1 MKEKRII
8 YLIMGVSSIL
18 ILLIGITTAW
28 FEWKSEIDTNV
39 TFNVSGLNITY
50 EGEPTVIKG
59 NLYPT
64 MYMNNTDNII
74 HNFSLVTTS
83 NIEIYSK
90 ISLEIITLPDEL
102 KHESFRWNLYKDS
115 TQISSGSFQNATVGT
130 DLLLTP
136 YETITTTKSNYTL
149 YIWIDGEHYDNPLT
163 MGGKT
168 FEFKLKLEASQQIYD
183 TAEECFEFDENTQTI
198 TKYLCNG
205 GGTVTKASYSVD
217 EIKRPSS
224 KYMSLSKAITIDTTT
239 TQSYPLITDVV
250 IPKTINDVTVKHI
263 GDESFATCGKGPLLT
278 SYEENDNNISI
289 MPFNNDKNI
298 VMDKIEY
305 SGCRLTSVVIPD
317 SVTTIG
323 ESAFRANNLT
333 SVVIPDSV
341 TTIEYS
347 AFSYNN
353 LTSVT
358 IGNSVT
364 TIGKQAFESNN
375 LTSVVIP
382 DSVTTIGNYAF
393 QYNNLSSVYIG
404 ANSNLTETT
413 GIGMNAFRSNG
424 DLSVIYNYSGK
435 VFNFGAA
442 LGGGSDVIVEY
453 GTVDGVK
460 IISSNSCF
468 EFDVSTGTITDYV
481 VSVGSYDIHPQCV
494 ANAQT
499 NLEITE
505 EEATTVCSG
514 GEFRGYTIDGY
525 ILLGASAE
533 LESAGIITNVVYDTS
548 VVIPSS
554 INGVPVTTIGN
565 YAFSLNNLTS
575 VTIPNSVTTIGG
587 GAFYSNNLT
596 SVVIPDSVTTIGDGA
611 FSLNNLTS
619 VVIPNSVTTIGNY
632 AFGANNLTSVVI
644 PNSVTTIGGGAF
656 TGNNL
661 SSVYIGANSNLTE
674 TTGIGMGAFSSSNR
688 TNTSNGT
695 TYVDNPNLTIYN
707 NSGKKFKWYY
717 VTQERND
724 STEDAYNFI
733 TGTVPSYTSGST
745 TYNSVTITTG
755 GNP

>member
-39 TFNVSGLNITY
+39 TFNVSDLNITY

-168 FEFKLKLEASQQIYD
+168 FEFKLKLEASQQDYA
-183 TAEECFEFDENTQTI
+183 TAEECFVFDESTGTI
-198 TKYLCNG
+198 TRYVTPVKSYDVHPQCVANAQTNLGITEEEATTFCSG
-205 GGTVTKASYSVD
+205 GEFQGY
-217 EIKRPSS
+217 
-224 KYMSLSKAITIDTTT
+224 TIDGYI
-239 TQSYPLITDVV
+239 SLGAGAELESAGIITNVVYGASCPVDVV
-250 IPKTINDVTVKHI
+250 IPSSINGV
-263 GDESFATCGKGPLLT
+263 P
-278 SYEENDNNISI
+278 
-289 MPFNNDKNI
+289 
-298 VMDKIEY
+298 
-305 SGCRLTSVVIPD
+305 
-317 SVTTIG
+317 VTTIG
-323 ESAFRANNLT
+323 EYAFRYNNLT

-341 TTIEYS
+341 TTIGGGAFERNYLTSIVIPNSVTTIGEY
-347 AFSYNN
+347 AFQSNNLTSVVIPNGVTTIGNWAFADNN

-358 IGNSVT
+358 IPNSVT
-364 TIGKQAFESNN
+364 SIGSSAFKYNN

-393 QYNNLSSVYIG
+393 SYNNLSSVYIG

-413 GIGMNAFRSNG
+413 GIG
-424 DLSVIYNYSGK
+424 
-435 VFNFGAA
+435 
-442 LGGGSDVIVEY
+442 
-453 GTVDGVK
+453 
-460 IISSNSCF
+460 
-468 EFDVSTGTITDYV
+468 
-481 VSVGSYDIHPQCV
+481 
-494 ANAQT
+494 
-499 NLEITE
+499 
-505 EEATTVCSG
+505 
-514 GEFRGYTIDGY
+514 GY
-525 ILLGASAE
+525 
-533 LESAGIITNVVYDTS
+533 
-548 VVIPSS
+548 
-554 INGVPVTTIGN
+554 
-565 YAFSLNNLTS
+565 
-575 VTIPNSVTTIGG
+575 
-587 GAFYSNNLT
+587 
-596 SVVIPDSVTTIGDGA
+596 
-611 FSLNNLTS
+611 
-619 VVIPNSVTTIGNY
+619 
-632 AFGANNLTSVVI
+632 
-644 PNSVTTIGGGAF
+644 
-656 TGNNL
+656 
-661 SSVYIGANSNLTE
+661 
-674 TTGIGMGAFSSSNR
+674 AFSSSNL
-688 TNTSNGT
+688 TYKYNGT
-695 TYVDNPNLTIYN
+695 THVDNPNLTTIYN

-717 VTQERND
+717 VTQGRNN

>member
-8 YLIMGVSSIL
+8 YLIMGVCSIL

-28 FEWKSEIDTNV
+28 FEWRSEVDTNV

-90 ISLEIITLPDEL
+90 ISLEIITLPTEL
-102 KHESFRWNLYKDS
+102 NHESFKWNLYKDS
-115 TQISSGSFQNATVGT
+115 TQIASGSFQNATVGT
-130 DLLLTP
+130 NILLSSN
-136 YETITTTKSNYTL
+136 ETITTTKSNYTL

-168 FEFKLKLEASQQIYD
+168 FEFRLKLEASQQIYD

-205 GGTVTKASYSVD
+205 GGTITAASYSVD
-217 EIKRPSS
+217 EIKSPSS
-224 KYMSLSKAITIDTTT
+224 KYMSLSKATTIDTTT

-263 GDESFATCGKGPLLT
+263 GDKSFATCGKGPLLT
-278 SYEENDNNISI
+278 SYKENDNNISI

-298 VMDKIEY
+298 VMDTIE
-305 SGCRLTSVVIPD
+305 SSDCRLTSVVIPD

-323 ESAFRANNLT
+323 YMAFQN
-333 SVVIPDSV
+333 
-341 TTIEYS
+341 
-347 AFSYNN
+347 
-353 LTSVT
+353 
-358 IGNSVT
+358 
-364 TIGKQAFESNN
+364 NN

-393 QYNNLSSVYIG
+393 SRNNLTSVYIG

-413 GIGMNAFRSNG
+413 GIGNYAFSSNG

-442 LGGGSDVIVEY
+442 LDWGSDEIVEY
-453 GTVDGVK
+453 GTVDGTN
-460 IISSNSCF
+460 IISSNISSNSCF
-468 EFDVSTGTITDYV
+468 EFDESTGTITGYV
-481 VSVGSYDIHPQCV
+481 VSVESYDIHPQCV

-499 NLEITE
+499 NLGITE
-505 EEATTVCSG
+505 EEATTFCSG
-514 GEFRGYTIDGY
+514 GEVQGYTIDGF
-525 ILLGASAE
+525 ISLGVGAD
-533 LESAGIITNVVYDTS
+533 LEGAGIITNVVYDTS
-548 VVIPSS
+548 CPTDVVMPSS

-565 YAFSLNNLTS
+565 GAFYPNNLTS
-575 VTIPNSVTTIGG
+575 VVIPNSVTTIGVQ
-587 GAFYSNNLT
+587 AFSSNNLTSVVIPNSVTTIGDYAFELNNLT
-596 SVVIPDSVTTIGDGA
+596 SVVIPDSVTTIG
-611 FSLNNLTS
+611 
-619 VVIPNSVTTIGNY
+619 NY
-632 AFGANNLTSVVI
+632 AFAW
-644 PNSVTTIGGGAF
+644 
-656 TGNNL
+656 NNL

-674 TTGIGMGAFSSSNR
+674 TTGIGNYAFSSSNS
-688 TNTSNGT
+688 TGAYNGT
-695 TYVDNPNLTIYN
+695 TYVDNPNLTTIYN

-717 VTQERND
+717 VTQGRNN

-745 TYNSVTITTG
+745 TYNEVNITTG

>member
-39 TFNVSGLNITY
+39 TFNVSDLNITY

-168 FEFKLKLEASQQIYD
+168 FEFKLKLEASQQDYA

-205 GGTVTKASYSVD
+205 GGTVTEASYSVD

-263 GDESFATCGKGPLLT
+263 GDESFANCGKGRIILS
-278 SYEENDNNISI
+278 SYKGYHNNVSI

-298 VMDKIEY
+298 VMDTIE
-305 SGCRLTSVVIPD
+305 SSDCNLISVVIPD
-317 SVTTIG
+317 SVTSIGAYAFSSNNLTSVVIPNSVTTIG
-323 ESAFRANNLT
+323 DRAFQNNNLT

-341 TTIEYS
+341 TTIGYRAFESNNLTSVVIPNNVTTIENY
-347 AFSYNN
+347 AFSSNNLTSVVIPDSVTSIGNNAFDSNNLTSVVIPDSVTIIGEYAFAYNTLTSVVIPDSVTTIGNNAFDSNNLTSVVIPDSVTSIGNNAFYSNNLTSVVIPDSVTSIGEYAFESNN

-364 TIGKQAFESNN
+364 TIGDRAFQNNTLTSVTIGNSVTTIGEYAFYSNN

-382 DSVTTIGNYAF
+382 DSVKTIGNNAF
-393 QYNNLSSVYIG
+393 SSNNLTSVVIPDSVKTIGNNAFGYNNLSSVYIG

-413 GIGMNAFRSNG
+413 GIG
-424 DLSVIYNYSGK
+424 NY
-435 VFNFGAA
+435 
-442 LGGGSDVIVEY
+442 
-453 GTVDGVK
+453 
-460 IISSNSCF
+460 
-468 EFDVSTGTITDYV
+468 
-481 VSVGSYDIHPQCV
+481 
-494 ANAQT
+494 
-499 NLEITE
+499 
-505 EEATTVCSG
+505 
-514 GEFRGYTIDGY
+514 
-525 ILLGASAE
+525 
-533 LESAGIITNVVYDTS
+533 
-548 VVIPSS
+548 
-554 INGVPVTTIGN
+554 
-565 YAFSLNNLTS
+565 
-575 VTIPNSVTTIGG
+575 
-587 GAFYSNNLT
+587 
-596 SVVIPDSVTTIGDGA
+596 
-611 FSLNNLTS
+611 
-619 VVIPNSVTTIGNY
+619 
-632 AFGANNLTSVVI
+632 
-644 PNSVTTIGGGAF
+644 
-656 TGNNL
+656 
-661 SSVYIGANSNLTE
+661 
-674 TTGIGMGAFSSSNR
+674 AFSSSNK
-688 TNTSNGT
+688 TSTSNGR
-695 TYVDNPNLTIYN
+695 TYVNNPNLTTIYN

-717 VTQERND
+717 VTQGRYN
-724 STEDAYNFI
+724 STENAYNFI